1 MNNKNLYKQIPSVD
15 EIIKNL
21 SSELLLLPKNLLK
34 KIINDSIK
42 EIKIDISNKKIN
54 KHIDVALNNLILG
67 KLNEINRPHFNKVIN
82 GTGIILHTGLGR
94 APISKK
100 IFSKAFNSIYPYANL
115 EFNLL
120 EGKRGERNNHVDY
133 LINSITGC
141 ESSIVVNNNAAA
153 VLLTLN
159 ALAENKEVI
168 ISRGQQVEIG
178 GSFRIPDVIN
188 KSNCKMVEVG
198 TTNKTHL
205 KDYQEAIKDNK
216 GLILY
221 AHTSNYKIVGFTE
234 EVNLT
239 DLAKLSK
246 KNKIPLVVDLG
257 SGALIDF
264 SKINLPFENLVSWY
278 IKSGSDVVTF
288 SGDKLVGGPQC
299 GIICGTKKIL
309 NKIQSNPLY
318 RALRC
323 DKFTISLLEHSLKT
337 FISDT
342 KVTSDNMTISLLN
355 RDSKKLERLGN
366 KILSPINKNIIKKNN
381 INLVTSKVEA
391 GSGSLPTQ
399 NIKSYAISIKSDIK
413 PMVLSARFRNATVPL
428 IGYIN
433 KGVYFIDLK
442 AIPPDQANLVSDII
456 VEVLS

>member
-1 MNNKNLYKQIPSVD
+1 MNNQNLYKQIPSVD

-21 SSELLLLPKNLLK
+21 STDLLLLPRKLIKLIIRNSIK
-34 KIINDSIK
+34 DIKKQISDKIINK
-42 EIKIDISNKKIN
+42 NIDQY
-54 KHIDVALNNLILG
+54 LNDLIL
-67 KLNEINRPHFNKVIN
+67 KRLEELNKPHLNKVIN

-100 IFSKAFNSIYPYANL
+100 IFNKALDSIYPYTNL
-115 EFNLL
+115 EFNLSN
-120 EGKRGERNNHVDY
+120 GKRGERNHHVDY

-159 ALAENKEVI
+159 TLAENEKVI

-205 KDYQEAIKDNK
+205 KDYEQAIEHKS

-221 AHTSNYKIVGFTE
+221 AHTSNYKVVGFTE
-234 EVNLT
+234 EVSLT

-264 SKINLPFENLVSWY
+264 SKMNLPFENLVSHY
-278 IKSGSDVVTF
+278 IKTGSNIVTF
-288 SGDKLVGGPQC
+288 SGDKLIGGPQC
-299 GIICGTKKIL
+299 GIICGNKKLI
-309 NKIQSNPLY
+309 NNIQNNPLY

-323 DKFTISLLEHSLKT
+323 DKFTISLLEHSLRT

-342 KVTSDNMTISLLN
+342 KINSDNITISLLN
-355 RDSKKLERLGN
+355 RDRAAIKKMGEKILGQLDKKLI
-366 KILSPINKNIIKKNN
+366 KINN
-381 INLVTSKVEA
+381 IKLISSKVEA

-399 NIKSYAISIKSDIK
+399 NIESCAISIQSNIK
-413 PMVLSARFRNATVPL
+413 PMKISKNFRNASIPI

-433 KGVYFIDLK
+433 KGTYYIDLK
-442 AIPPDQANLVSDII
+442 AIPSNQSSLVSNII
-456 VEVLS
+456 SEVLS

>member
-1 MNNKNLYKQIPSVD
+1 MNNKDLYKQIPSVD

-21 SSELLLLPKNLLK
+21 SNELLLLPRNLLK
-34 KIINDSIK
+34 QTIHESINDIK
-42 EIKIDISNKKIN
+42 NQISNQIITENIN
-54 KHIDVALNNLILG
+54 KTLNNLILR
-67 KLNEINRPHFNKVIN
+67 KLDEISNPRLNRVIN

-100 IFSKAFNSIYPYANL
+100 IFNKALDSTYPYTNL
-115 EFNLL
+115 EFNLSD
-120 EGKRGERNNHVDY
+120 GKRGERNHHIDY
-133 LINSITGC
+133 LINSITGS
-141 ESSIVVNNNAAA
+141 EASIVVNNNAAA
-153 VLLTLN
+153 VLITLN
-159 ALAENKEVI
+159 TLAENKKVV

-205 KDYQEAIKDNK
+205 KDYQEVIKDNS

-221 AHTSNYKIVGFTE
+221 AHTSNYKVIGFTE
-234 EVNLT
+234 EVGLI
-239 DLAKLSK
+239 DLANLSK

-264 SKINLPFENLVSWY
+264 SKMNLPFENLVSHY
-278 IKSGSDVVTF
+278 IKSGSDIVTF
-288 SGDKLVGGPQC
+288 SGDKLIGGPQC
-299 GIICGTKKIL
+299 GIICGSKKLI

-323 DKFTISLLEHSLKT
+323 DKFTISLLEHSLRT
-337 FISDT
+337 FISE
-342 KVTSDNMTISLLN
+342 VRVNSDNMTIYLLN
-355 RDSKKLERLGN
+355 RDKIKLQKMGE
-366 KILSPINKNIIKKNN
+366 KILDQIDNKLLKANN
-381 INLVTSKVEA
+381 IKLIPSKVEA

-399 NIKSYAISIKSDIK
+399 NIESCAISIQSDIK
-413 PMVLSARFRNATVPL
+413 PMRLSKKFRNANIPL

-433 KGVYFIDLK
+433 KGTYFIDLK
-442 AIPPDQANLVSDII
+442 AIPPNQGKFVSDVIT
-456 VEVLS
+456 EVLS

>member
-1 MNNKNLYKQIPSVD
+1 MSNQNLYKQIPSVD

-21 SSELLLLPKNLLK
+21 SPDLSLLPKKLIKLIIRDSIKNIKKQISNKIINENIGQYLNDLILK
-34 KIINDSIK
+34 KI
-42 EIKIDISNKKIN
+42 EEIN
-54 KHIDVALNNLILG
+54 K
-67 KLNEINRPHFNKVIN
+67 PHLNKVIN

-100 IFSKAFNSIYPYANL
+100 IFNKALDSIYPYTNL
-115 EFNLL
+115 EFNLSD
-120 EGKRGERNNHVDY
+120 GKRGERNHHVDY

-159 ALAENKEVI
+159 TLAENEKVI

-188 KSNCKMVEVG
+188 KSNCKMIEVG

-205 KDYQEAIKDNK
+205 KDYEKAIENK
-216 GLILY
+216 SGLILY
-221 AHTSNYKIVGFTE
+221 AHTSNYKVVGFTE
-234 EVNLT
+234 EVSLT

-264 SKINLPFENLVSWY
+264 SKMNLPFENLVSHY
-278 IKSGSDVVTF
+278 IKSGSNIVTF
-288 SGDKLVGGPQC
+288 SGDKLIGGPQC
-299 GIICGTKKIL
+299 GIICGNKKLI
-309 NKIQSNPLY
+309 NNIQSNPLY

-323 DKFTISLLEHSLKT
+323 DKFTLSLLEHSLRT

-342 KVTSDNMTISLLN
+342 EIHSDNMTILLLN
-355 RDSKKLERLGN
+355 RDRNTIEKMGD
-366 KILSPINKNIIKKNN
+366 KILSQLDKKLIKSNN
-381 INLVTSKVEA
+381 IKLISSKVEA

-399 NIKSYAISIKSDIK
+399 NIESYAISIQSDVK
-413 PMVLSARFRNATVPL
+413 PMEISRNFRNASIPIV
-428 IGYIN
+428 GYIN
-433 KGVYFIDLK
+433 KGTYYIDLK
-442 AIPPDQANLVSDII
+442 AIPSNQANLVFTIMS
-456 VEVLS
+456 EVLS

>member
-1 MNNKNLYKQIPSVD
+1 M
-15 EIIKNL
+15 
-21 SSELLLLPKNLLK
+21 
-34 KIINDSIK
+34 
-42 EIKIDISNKKIN
+42 DIANKKIDKDIDSVLNLLISKRLN
-54 KHIDVALNNLILG
+54 KIAQ
-67 KLNEINRPHFNKVIN
+67 PHFNRVIN

-100 IFSKAFNSIYPYANL
+100 IFNKAFESTYPYSNL

-120 EGKRGERNNHVDY
+120 NGKRGERNHHIDY

-159 ALAENKEVI
+159 TLAENEKVI
-168 ISRGQQVEIG
+168 ISRGQQIEIG

-188 KSNCKMVEVG
+188 KSNCKMIEVG

-205 KDYQEAIKDNK
+205 KDYEQAVEDKS

-221 AHTSNYKIVGFTE
+221 AHTSNYKVVGFTE
-234 EVNLT
+234 EVSLT

-264 SKINLPFENLVSWY
+264 SKMNLPFENLVSHY
-278 IKSGSDVVTF
+278 IKSGSNIVTF
-288 SGDKLVGGPQC
+288 SGDKLIGGPQC
-299 GIICGTKKIL
+299 GIICGNKKLI
-309 NKIQSNPLY
+309 NKIQNNPLY

-323 DKFTISLLEHSLKT
+323 DKFTLSLLEHSLRT

-342 KVTSDNMTISLLN
+342 EINSDNMTISLLN
-355 RDSKKLERLGN
+355 RDRAVIKRMGA
-366 KILSPINKNIIKKNN
+366 KILSQLDNKLIKLNN
-381 INLVTSKVEA
+381 IKLVSSKVEA

-399 NIKSYAISIKSDIK
+399 NIESCAISIRSNVK
-413 PMVLSARFRNATVPL
+413 PMEISKSFRNASIPIV
-428 IGYIN
+428 GYIN
-433 KGVYFIDLK
+433 KGTFYIDLK
-442 AIPPDQANLVSDII
+442 AIPSNQSSFVSNII
-456 VEVLS
+456 LEVLS